1 MKLWEKGKL
10 KPMDLRLGNY
20 IANSAW
26 DNQPMYIVSMGLDD
40 EKDAYLYLDFDGN
53 EADLWEEYLT
63 DVSALPINESDNLLE
78 QFGFIY
84 DEPTG
89 KWIAIKETETIYLKQ
104 NGDKYDVFTHGE
116 DGVHGKVEYIHQL
129 QNFVYDK
136 LDIELR

>member
-1 MKLWEKGKL
+1 MKKQL

-53 EADLWEEYLT
+53 EGDLWEEYIT
-63 DVSALPINESDNLLE
+63 CIGALPINESDNLLE

-89 KWIAIKETETIYLKQ
+89 KWIAIKESETIYLKRD
-104 NGDKYDVFTHGE
+104 GDAYNVFTHGE
-116 DGVHGKVEYIHQL
+116 YGVRGIVKYIHQL
-129 QNFVYDK
+129 QNFVYDN

>member
-20 IANSAW
+20 VSCGL
-26 DNQPMYIVSMGLDD
+26 DGFPMYIVSMGLDD
-40 EKDAYLYLDFDGN
+40 KEGAYLNLDFEEN

-63 DVSALPINESDNLLE
+63 DVRALNISRFDGLLE

-116 DGVHGKVEYIHQL
+116 GGVHGKVEYIHQL
-129 QNFVYDK
+129 QNFVYDN
-136 LDIELR
+136 LEIELR

>member
-20 IANSAW
+20 VSCGL
-26 DNQPMYIVSMGLDD
+26 DGFPMYIVSMGLDD
-40 EKDAYLYLDFDGN
+40 KEGAYLYLDFEGN

-63 DVSALPINESDNLLE
+63 DVRALNISRFDGLLE

-104 NGDKYDVFTHGE
+104 NGDKFDVFTHGV
-116 DGVHGKVEYIHQL
+116 DGVHGMIEYIHQL

-136 LDIELR
+136 LEIELR